1 MTDKPRR
8 KKRNPCV
15 RLAAFLRSLRS
26 TERTHQEPTL

>member
-15 RLAAFLRSLRS
+15 RLAAFLRLLRS
-26 TERTHQEPTL
+26 TERTHQEPTP